1 MAGLVPAIH
10 VFSFRLKTWMRGSS
24 PRMTSAYNAG
34 SEISPLAGRT
44 AAVLCDQL
52 LELKMRSGDMALR
65 LSIVFS
71 VAGFIALAAGLYEID
86 RREKSSSATAAANLV
101 DMEQRLQILAD
112 QIRVLS
118 DQSAAQQTASER
130 RFQALTSQIQALGA
144 R

>member
-1 MAGLVPAIH
+1 
-10 VFSFRLKTWMRGSS
+10 
-24 PRMTSAYNAG
+24 
-34 SEISPLAGRT
+34 
-44 AAVLCDQL
+44 

-86 RREKSSSATAAANLV
+86 RREKSSSATAASNLV
-101 DMEQRLQILAD
+101 DMEQRLQILTD

-118 DQSAAQQTASER
+118 DQYAAQQAANER
-130 RFQALTSQIQALGA
+130 RFQALTSQIQAIGG

>member
-1 MAGLVPAIH
+1 
-10 VFSFRLKTWMRGSS
+10 
-24 PRMTSAYNAG
+24 
-34 SEISPLAGRT
+34 
-44 AAVLCDQL
+44 
-52 LELKMRSGDMALR
+52 
-65 LSIVFS
+65 VFS

-101 DMEQRLQILAD
+101 DMEQRLQILTD

-118 DQSAAQQTASER
+118 DQSAAQQAASER

>member
-1 MAGLVPAIH
+1 
-10 VFSFRLKTWMRGSS
+10 
-24 PRMTSAYNAG
+24 
-34 SEISPLAGRT
+34 
-44 AAVLCDQL
+44 

>member
-1 MAGLVPAIH
+1 
-10 VFSFRLKTWMRGSS
+10 
-24 PRMTSAYNAG
+24 
-34 SEISPLAGRT
+34 
-44 AAVLCDQL
+44 

-101 DMEQRLQILAD
+101 DMEQRLQILTD

-118 DQSAAQQTASER
+118 DQYARQQAANER
-130 RFQALTSQIQALGA
+130 QFQALTGQIQALGA